1 MTRLGQKCP
10 FRFISFHHLF
20 SFILF
25 HSLSYAFVSPSRAL
39 DKFSSI
45 IPNPRRLLISHLF
58 FHSQTL
64 KTSYSFFVK
73 LYHILS
79 LSRKQKMILLKSDKP
94 KRLKM
99 VVRKQKSQLRMG
111 EEVKLLRKKSQLS
124 MKEESESP
132 KPVSAVFTFHKFL
145 KLFMIL

>member
-1 MTRLGQKCP
+1 
-10 FRFISFHHLF
+10 
-20 SFILF
+20 
-25 HSLSYAFVSPSRAL
+25 
-39 DKFSSI
+39 
-45 IPNPRRLLISHLF
+45 
-58 FHSQTL
+58 
-64 KTSYSFFVK
+64 
-73 LYHILS
+73 
-79 LSRKQKMILLKSDKP
+79 MILLKSDKP